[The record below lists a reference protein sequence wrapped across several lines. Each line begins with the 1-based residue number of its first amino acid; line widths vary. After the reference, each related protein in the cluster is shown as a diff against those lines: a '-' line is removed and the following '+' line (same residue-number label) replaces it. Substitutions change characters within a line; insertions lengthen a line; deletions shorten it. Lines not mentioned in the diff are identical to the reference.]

1 MEILTWEGFGQAV
14 VELGGRIRDDGYE
27 PDVILGIARGGLP
40 LAASLGYSLAVKNLS
55 VLNVEYYTG
64 VNERLDFP
72 VLLPSPF
79 DRVDLTGARL
89 LIVDDVADTGVTLQ
103 LVHETV
109 SDTVSDLRTAVL
121 YEKPRSV
128 VHCDYIWREV
138 DQWIDFPWSSA
149 SQILAP
155 PSAAQHS
162 GH

>member
-1 MEILTWEGFGQAV
+1 MEVLTWEGFGKAV
-14 VELGGRIRDDGYE
+14 VQLAEQIRDGGYD

-40 LAASLGYSLAVKNLS
+40 LAASLAYSLGVKNLS

-72 VLLPSPF
+72 VILPSPF

-109 SDTVSDLRTAVL
+109 GDAVSDLRTAVL

-138 DQWIDFPWSSA
+138 DAWIDFPWSSR
-149 SQILAP
+149 SQLLDP
-155 PSAAQHS
+155 PVAR
-162 GH
+162 